1 MDFRI
6 TDISSMSDE
15 SVVVWGAM
23 PTRGGPSPKKK
34 GAKKTKGDKKRKKR
48 KTKKAV
54 KRRKAKK

>member
-23 PTRGGPSPKKK
+23 PTRGTGKGGKK
-34 GAKKTKGDKKRKKR
+34 GAKKRKAAKDKKKKR
-48 KTKKAV
+48 KTKKSP
-54 KRRKAKK
+54 KRRKK

>member
-23 PTRGGPSPKKK
+23 PTRGGAKGGKK
-34 GAKKTKGDKKRKKR
+34 GAKKRKAAKDKKKKR
-48 KTKKAV
+48 KTKK
-54 KRRKAKK
+54 KIKTRR